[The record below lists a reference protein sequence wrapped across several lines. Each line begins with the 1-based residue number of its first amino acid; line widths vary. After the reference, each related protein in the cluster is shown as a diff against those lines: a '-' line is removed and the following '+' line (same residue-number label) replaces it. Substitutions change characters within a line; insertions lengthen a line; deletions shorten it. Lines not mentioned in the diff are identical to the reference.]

1 MGMGLV
7 GVTAVIAGGCPFR
20 QIVRAG
26 EGDLDALSVTL
37 GMVFGAAAMQLWGL
51 GANAGGVPPGGRVA
65 VLFGLAAVCAL
76 GGHRGEEGT

>member
-7 GVTAVIAGGCPFR
+7 GIVAVVAGGCPFR

-37 GMVFGAAAMQLWGL
+37 GMVCGAALVQIWGL
-51 GANAGGVPPGGRVA
+51 GANAAGVPPGGRIA
-65 VLFGLAAVCAL
+65 VLLGLAAVCSLAL
-76 GGHRGEEGT
+76 HRGENRT